1 MEKIVERKNFQP
13 KGIIFKNTTL
23 QIVIF
28 SFIMVF
34 ISNLNAIVDSFLH
47 PEIPYFDQEHLI
59 VGGVTGLVSAVLFG
73 LLILYARHL
82 EQALSKIRILES
94 FLSICANCKKIRF
107 SDSNATKKESWQS
120 IESYITEHTTTKFSH
135 GICPDCMKK
144 LYPEFTKEE
153 VSQDGLDL
161 TLEYPQ

>member
-1 MEKIVERKNFQP
+1 MERKNLQP
-13 KGIIFKNTTL
+13 KEIIFKNTTL

-28 SFIMVF
+28 FSTMVL
-34 ISNLNAIVDSFLH
+34 ISNLDAIVDSLLH

-59 VGGVTGLVSAVLFG
+59 VGGVTGLVSAILFG
-73 LLILYARHL
+73 LMILYARHL

-94 FLSICANCKKIRF
+94 FLPICSNCKKIRI

-120 IESYITEHTTTKFSH
+120 IESYITEHTNTKFSH

-144 LYPEFTKEE
+144 LYPELTK
-153 VSQDGLDL
+153 
-161 TLEYPQ
+161 